1 MGAAIIKII
10 LLLAILI
17 LPLSGRVRRK
27 KDDTYEKTKTEF
39 YSKYSVNEEGDL
51 EITQKGDREQS

>member
-1 MGAAIIKII
+1 MGTAIIKII

-27 KDDTYEKTKTEF
+27 KDDIHEKTKTEL
-39 YSKYSVNEEGDL
+39 YSEYSVNEYGDL
-51 EITQKGDREQS
+51 EITQKGDKEQS